1 MVPGV
6 LELQKKLFDRG
17 LHIKTTGNSALL
29 SPPFASRRD
38 NLDFMIEALHKALKH
53 LAADARALRRLRS
66 LD

>member
-1 MVPGV
+1 M
-6 LELQKKLFDRG
+6 FDRG

-29 SPPFASRRD
+29 SPPFVSRRD